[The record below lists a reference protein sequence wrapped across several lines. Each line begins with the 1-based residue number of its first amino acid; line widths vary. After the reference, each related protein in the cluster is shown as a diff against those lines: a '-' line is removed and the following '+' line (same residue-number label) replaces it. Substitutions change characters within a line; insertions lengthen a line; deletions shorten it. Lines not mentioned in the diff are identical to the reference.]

1 MKPQNR
7 LKPERVQFRLS
18 LLPSAW
24 QLEPATGDQ
33 GQSICRIYDF
43 GDFANATDFLCTV
56 AAIGLEVN
64 QYPEVQ
70 INGGEVFVRLTAPKA
85 GFIEE
90 IFDVAEAMD
99 RAAS

>member
-1 MKPQNR
+1 MKQR
-7 LKPERVQFRLS
+7 LKAERVQFRLS

-33 GQSICRIYDF
+33 GQSICRLYDF

-64 QYPEVQ
+64 LYPEVR
-70 INGGEVFVRLTAPKA
+70 INGGEVFVRLIEPAE
-85 GFIEE
+85 GFTDEL
-90 IFDVAEAMD
+90 FDVAEAMD